1 MNYQSYITRLGEMMV
16 EPVSDPT
23 SATPFQSTDANNI
36 LPAIIDYAEQRLYR
50 ELDLVETFEALTAS
64 STSGS
69 RNVTLPAGIVVLTAA
84 NVITPAGSN
93 PGDSGSTRNPLR
105 RVAVDFLNFV
115 FPTGTES
122 SDISGR
128 LPVYI
133 ANLDN
138 STLLLGPTPDAAY
151 KVECIGTFRPTP
163 LSASNTTTILTTYI
177 PDLFLVASMVHAS
190 GYQRNYAAAGVDDQA
205 QPINWESQYQA
216 LIKSTVVEEARKKAQ
231 SVMWSAY
238 SPAPAA
244 TPNR

>member
-1 MNYQSYITRLGEMMV
+1 MNYSGYIQRLGEMMV

-23 SATPFQSTDANNI
+23 SATPFQSSNANNI

-50 ELDLVETFEALTAS
+50 ELDLIETFETLTA
-64 STSGS
+64 TCASGNRS
-69 RNVTLPAGIVVLTAA
+69 ISLPAGVVVLTSA
-84 NVITPAGSN
+84 NVITPAGAN
-93 PGDSGSTRNPLR
+93 PGDSGSSRNPLR

-115 FPTGTES
+115 FPSGTES

-138 STLLLGPTPDAAY
+138 ATLLLGPTPDAAY

-163 LSASNTTTILTTYI
+163 LSASNTSTILTTYI

-205 QPINWESQYQA
+205 QPINWESQYQS
-216 LIKSTVVEEARKKAQ
+216 LVKSAVVEEARKKAQ

-238 SPAPAA
+238 GPAPVA